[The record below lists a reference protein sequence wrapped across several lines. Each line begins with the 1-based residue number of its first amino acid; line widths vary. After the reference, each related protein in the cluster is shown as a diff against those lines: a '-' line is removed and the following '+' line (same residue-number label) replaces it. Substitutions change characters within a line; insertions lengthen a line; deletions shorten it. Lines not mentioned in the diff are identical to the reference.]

1 MLWGP
6 ISKTGRASGLGNR
19 EGGTRGGSIGR
30 PELSRHL
37 SQDGP
42 ETDVPLSVRPF
53 SGAKEM
59 LDPTL
64 DTHCGGP
71 YPSFSFILPT
81 FIHTTDPRFPFH
93 AACERHG
100 LW

>member
-6 ISKTGRASGLGNR
+6 ISRTGRASGLGHR
-19 EGGTRGGSIGR
+19 VGGTRGGSIGR
-30 PELSRHL
+30 PELSRHP
-37 SQDGP
+37 SQDCP
-42 ETDVPLSVRPF
+42 EADVPLSVRPF

-71 YPSFSFILPT
+71 YPSFVFILPT
-81 FIHTTDPRFPFH
+81 LINTIDPWFPFH
-93 AACERHG
+93 AACERRG
-100 LW
+100 RW